1 MRERQPGE
9 KKRKGEWV
17 EYLPIRRTK
26 LRTYLMSLGVLIG
39 LLDLNHI
46 DVVPFAIGVVFIA
59 AAAWVHVWSKGH
71 LDKNASLTRSGP
83 YRWVRDPFHFA
94 NFFIDLGLCLI
105 VNNWIFTPIVMVF
118 WVIAYSHRLGEE
130 DEMLEELFGD
140 DYREYRAKIPRMI
153 PYKPPMDKKYDKPFS
168 VRHGPIYHGK
178 VITRLFRFA
187 SYPYLL
193 LAAAWLGDAR
203 EEVLDVSAHGLFWWA
218 VFGYVFFHW
227 LSEVAAKL
235 TTKRAPL
242 LPLAL
247 LRQPAPAILGVVW
260 IAVLWGVERVP
271 VDTRDFALE
280 LGTSGVAAVLV
291 GVVAVVIAGIR
302 VWASARFRRLIEGL
316 VLSLATLFTPLP
328 WLALVPACYFAAS
341 FGYGDPQRA
350 ESDID
355 HVFLPAERLW
365 PAPAWLALAA
375 LFVAALV
382 PLLLN

>member
-9 KKRKGEWV
+9 KKRKGEWI

-26 LRTYLMSLGVLIG
+26 LRSYLMSLCVLIG
-39 LLDLNHI
+39 LLDFNHI
-46 DVVPFAIGVVFIA
+46 DLVPFAVGVVLIA

-94 NFFIDLGLCLI
+94 NFLIDLGLLLI
-105 VNNWIFTPIVMVF
+105 VNNWIFTAVMMVF

-153 PYKPPMDKKYDKPFS
+153 PYKRPMDKKYDKPFS
-168 VRHGPIYHGK
+168 VRHKPIYHGK

-193 LAAAWLGDAR
+193 LGAAWLGDAR
-203 EEVLDVSAHGLFWWA
+203 LDVLDVSTHGLFWWA
-218 VFGYVFFHW
+218 VFGYAFFHW

-247 LRQPAPAILGVVW
+247 LRQPAPAIFAAVW
-260 IAVLWGVERVP
+260 IAVLWGVERMP
-271 VDTRDFALE
+271 VDTQSFALE
-280 LGTSGVAAVLV
+280 LNITGVISVLV
-291 GVVAVVIAGIR
+291 GLVAVVLTGMR
-302 VWASARFRRLIEGL
+302 VWTSARFRRLMEGL
-316 VLSLATLFTPLP
+316 VLSLASLFTPLP

-341 FGYGDPQRA
+341 FGYGDPHRA
-350 ESDID
+350 EADID

-375 LFVAALV
+375 LYVAALV
-382 PLLLN
+382 PLLL